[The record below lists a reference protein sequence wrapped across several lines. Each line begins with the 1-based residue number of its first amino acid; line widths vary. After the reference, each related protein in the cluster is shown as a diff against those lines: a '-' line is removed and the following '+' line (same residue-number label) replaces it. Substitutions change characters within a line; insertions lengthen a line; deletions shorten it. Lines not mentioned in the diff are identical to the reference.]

1 MPEGRI
7 QSFDND
13 TGEGTLIGNDADSAH
28 VFSRDVLKDYKTGE
42 LVHSGQRVT
51 FRVEDDTVVSVHRVV
66 TRGYE

>member
-1 MPEGRI
+1 MPEGCI

-13 TGEGTLIGNDADSAH
+13 AGEGTLIADGAESARI
-28 VFSRDVLKDYKTGE
+28 FSRDVLNDYKTGE

-51 FRVEDDTVVSVHRVV
+51 FRVEDDTVVSVHRVA